1 MTLLYLI
8 AGTYR
13 AAGMERVLANKTNW
27 LAGQVD
33 AQGRQEY
40 DIVIATTDQRGRP
53 SAFPLDSR
61 IRTVDL
67 GIDYEENNGRS
78 FLNKLIRYPGK
89 QLRHRA
95 RLKALIRRERPD
107 VVVSMFCNDAGFV
120 PAIANGAR
128 TVLEIHF
135 SRFKRLQ
142 YGRKGFWA
150 LADRLRSRMDLR
162 TVSRFDHFVV
172 LTEEDAGYWG
182 NLPNLKVIPNART
195 FTTQTPSDCTGK
207 TVLACGRYNNQ
218 KAFDRLIEAW
228 SRIMV
233 PDPVGQDR
241 GFSDWKLRIAGAGEE
256 EASMRE
262 QIDRLGLTDSVIL
275 GPSSDMEAEYRNA
288 GIFALTSRYEG
299 LPMVLLEAQAYG
311 LPIVSM
317 ACKCG
322 PRDVIHDGVD
332 GFLVPEGDVEGFAE
346 KLTGLMN
353 DDGLRRR
360 MGAEALRASDRFDE
374 ERIMTQWSE
383 LLRTQ

>member
-27 LAGQVD
+27 LAAHG
-33 AQGRQEY
+33 Y
-40 DIVIATTDQRGRP
+40 DIIIATTDQRGRP
-53 SAFPLDSR
+53 NAFELNPR

-67 GIDYEENNGRS
+67 GIDYEENNGQS
-78 FLNKLIRYPGK
+78 FLNKLIHYPGK

-150 LADRLRSRMDLR
+150 LADILRSRMDLR
-162 TVSRFDHFVV
+162 TVSHFDHFVV

-182 NLPNLKVIPNART
+182 KLPNLKVIPNART

-207 TVLACGRYNNQ
+207 TVLACGRYNSQ
-218 KAFDRLIEAW
+218 KAFDRLIDAW

-233 PDPVGQDR
+233 PG
-241 GFSDWKLRIAGAGEE
+241 WKLRIAGAGEE
-256 EASMRE
+256 EESMKE
-262 QIDRLGLTDSVIL
+262 QIDRLGLSGSVIL
-275 GPSSDMEAEYRNA
+275 GPSDIMQDEYRNA

-322 PRDVIHDGVD
+322 PKDVIHDGVD
-332 GFLVPEGDVEGFAE
+332 GFLVPEGDVAFMADR
-346 KLTGLMN
+346 LQMLMT
-353 DDGLRRR
+353 DEDLRRR
-360 MGAEALRASDRFDE
+360 MGAEAYKASAQFDE
-374 ERIMTQWSE
+374 EKIMTQWEE
-383 LLRTQ
+383 LFRKP